1 MRRTSAVFRVVATTA
16 IGGAALVCSSAASA
30 QNIMYEREIRA
41 AVMTDYV
48 FRGVQLGEESFK
60 LVGQL
65 RFNGLHGGVALI
77 QPFESDDFSNE
88 TRVFGGW
95 SPHLEDHG
103 SILDFELGFTW
114 YATPN
119 AAPGF
124 SDDSRFEPYAKVFID
139 APLMPSVAG
148 FYDAE
153 LETYTLEGRLT
164 QWIELG
170 GLNGLEFGFDGGLVS
185 PDTAEDHAYAQ
196 GSVEFVRN
204 FLNGV
209 EGYVGLKGSVSSE
222 DRYFDSVTPAGPVYD
237 QRSKAWVGAGFTA
250 SF

>member
-1 MRRTSAVFRVVATTA
+1 MSRSSAVLRALAASA
-16 IGGAALVCSSAASA
+16 IGGGALVSAEAASA
-30 QNIMYEREIRA
+30 QGIMFEREVRA
-41 AVMTDYV
+41 AVLTDYV

-60 LVGQL
+60 LVGEL

-77 QPFESDDFSNE
+77 QPFENDDFSNE
-88 TRVFGGW
+88 TRAFAGW

-103 SILDFELGFTW
+103 SMLDFELGFTW
-114 YATPN
+114 YGHPD

-124 SDDSRFEPYAKVFID
+124 NDQSRFEPYAKLFID
-139 APLMPSVAG
+139 APLMPSISG
-148 FYDAE
+148 YYDAE

-185 PDTAEDHAYAQ
+185 PDEADDHAYAQ
-196 GSVEFVRN
+196 GSIDFVRN
-204 FLNGV
+204 FLGGI
-209 EGYVGLKGSVSSE
+209 EGYVGLRGSVSSE
-222 DRYFDSVTPAGPVYD
+222 DRYFDNITPVGPVYD
-237 QRSKAWVGAGFTA
+237 QRAKAWVAAGFSA